1 MHLYLPLLHHRDYFH
16 RPNASLSSS
25 FAPQGLL
32 CPAWIHPYLA
42 LLLHR
47 DDFRRSDASL
57 SCSFAPQRLFPPVG
71 CISILLFCTT
81 GIISAARM
89 HLYLALLLHRDYFCR
104 PNASLSCS
112 FAPQRLLNSC
122 GYQKCNIFIDFWVV
136 CDTKLQKALL
146 RRKPAEI
153 LRTGSDSLW
162 MLPRMYFQSCRG
174 SCP

>member
-1 MHLYLPLLHHRDYFH
+1 MANPWCYKCEVSSYYLSCF
-16 RPNASLSSS
+16 S
-25 FAPQGLL
+25 APQGWFL
-32 CPAWIHPYLA
+32 PAVCISIFLFCTTGITLP
-42 LLLHR
+42 R
-47 DDFRRSDASL
+47 PDSSL
-57 SCSFAPQRLFPPVG
+57 SCSFAPQRLFPPAG
-71 CISILLFCTT
+71 FISILLFCST

-89 HLYLALLLHRDYFCR
+89 HLYLALFHHRDYFCR